1 MGVFDV
7 AITQKG
13 KGLASLQ
20 TMLKRLGSGGLR
32 MARFEL
38 TRQSALT
45 LGLASQKAPRDTS
58 LLRINVRVIPAKI
71 IRNMRG
77 PLGSVLPSF
86 IRAGFVFLQNYAEVQ
101 HENLIYRHEEGE
113 SRYAFKALQ
122 QRQQAIFGGVMRAL
136 RRMYSR
142 L

>member
-20 TMLKRLGSGGLR
+20 TMLKKLGSGGLKL
-32 MARFEL
+32 AKIEL
-38 TRQSALT
+38 NKQSALT
-45 LGLASQKAPRDTS
+45 LGLASDKAPRDTS
-58 LLRINVRVIPAKI
+58 LLRINTRVITAKI
-71 IRNMRG
+71 IRNARG
-77 PLGSVLPSF
+77 PLGSILPSF
-86 IRAGFVFLQNYAEVQ
+86 IRAGFVFLQTYAEEQ

-113 SRYAFKALQ
+113 AKYAFKALQ
-122 QRQQAIFGGVMRAL
+122 QRQQSIFGGVTRAL
-136 RRMYSR
+136 RRAYSR